1 VAAAF
6 AADLE
11 DGGVVLIRGP
21 LRGGRQTLALDVRP
35 VVGIEETG
43 GRRRVSD
50 VVASTET
57 FDISVVVRV
66 PPEEA
71 AREGLDRTTGLLL
84 ATSGVLTAIAAVAAG
99 VLGCGGSAVP
109 GVTGRGRGP
118 RGQSRRG

>member
-1 VAAAF
+1 MAAAF

-84 ATSGVLTAIAAVAAG
+84 TTSGVLTAIAAVAAG

-109 GVTGRGRGP
+109 GVTGRGR
-118 RGQSRRG
+118 